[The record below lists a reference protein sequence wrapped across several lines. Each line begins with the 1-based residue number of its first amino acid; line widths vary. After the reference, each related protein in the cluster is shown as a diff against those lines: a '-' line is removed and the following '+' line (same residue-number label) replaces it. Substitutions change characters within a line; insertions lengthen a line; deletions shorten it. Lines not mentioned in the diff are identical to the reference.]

1 MTYLLSLLDKS
12 PIEAG
17 KSASQALQATAHLA
31 AKAEQLGYH
40 RFWVAEH
47 HNMDNLASSSP
58 EVLIAYI
65 LARTSKIRV
74 GSGGV
79 MLQHYSAYK
88 VAETFNLL
96 ASLAPGRVDIGVG
109 KAPGGFPLST
119 RALQAAVDPTRKPRF
134 ADQLSDINLYLSS
147 ASNPD
152 GAVATPLPAI
162 APERFLLGASVD
174 SAELAAEKGWEL
186 VFAGHLNGDPAN
198 LHKTFET
205 YRHAT
210 NGKVPIL
217 ALSAFAAES
226 EEHARERVGDLRIVK
241 VFLPNGQSV
250 NVGNEE
256 QAAEFAR
263 QSGFKDY
270 RTEEK
275 VPSVLHGTAHQ
286 IRKELDALHR
296 RYGVKEFILDTPA
309 LTAAER
315 LNSIELLAKERLSL
329 VA

>member
-1 MTYLLSLLDKS
+1 MHHSMTYLLSLLDKS

-109 KAPGGFPLST
+109 KAPGGFSPTSSPTST
-119 RALQAAVDPTRKPRF
+119 STFLARRIPMAPSQRHFPR
-134 ADQLSDINLYLSS
+134 SRRN
-147 ASNPD
+147 ASCSGPRS
-152 GAVATPLPAI
+152 I
-162 APERFLLGASVD
+162 APSLRL
-174 SAELAAEKGWEL
+174 K
-186 VFAGHLNGDPAN
+186 
-198 LHKTFET
+198 
-205 YRHAT
+205 
-210 NGKVPIL
+210 
-217 ALSAFAAES
+217 
-226 EEHARERVGDLRIVK
+226 RVG
-241 VFLPNGQSV
+241 N
-250 NVGNEE
+250 
-256 QAAEFAR
+256 
-263 QSGFKDY
+263 
-270 RTEEK
+270 
-275 VPSVLHGTAHQ
+275 
-286 IRKELDALHR
+286 
-296 RYGVKEFILDTPA
+296 
-309 LTAAER
+309 
-315 LNSIELLAKERLSL
+315 LSL
-329 VA
+329 QVI